1 MQDFGIAIYKEY
13 AKMNRAVICGPVFLF
28 NRKIRP
34 IEQKNAPLRI
44 ALRREGIMSPGRPA
58 AGGESRERDSFLKLG
73 SDTDFRE
80 RHPGGFQQQLLPAV
94 TGEYKHLPAVVA
106 VQP

>member
-1 MQDFGIAIYKEY
+1 MQG
-13 AKMNRAVICGPVFLF
+13 VFLI
-28 NRKIRP
+28 NRKVHLLI
-34 IEQKNAPLRI
+34 KNRSAEERT
-44 ALRREGIMSPGRPA
+44 AAVGNNVA

>member
-58 AGGESRERDSFLKLG
+58 AGGESRRRDSLSFLCRILFSRKVHIH
-73 SDTDFRE
+73 DK
-80 RHPGGFQQQLLPAV
+80 GG
-94 TGEYKHLPAVVA
+94 E
-106 VQP
+106 